1 MKTHRRFCADFTCNS
16 QVALTDLQP
25 SGFFVLESLMR
36 WNRDI
41 LKQAS
46 LQEHLG

>member
-1 MKTHRRFCADFTCNS
+1 MSTGKS

-25 SGFFVLESLMR
+25 SGFLVLESLMR
-36 WNRDI
+36 WNRDM
-41 LKQAS
+41 LKEAS